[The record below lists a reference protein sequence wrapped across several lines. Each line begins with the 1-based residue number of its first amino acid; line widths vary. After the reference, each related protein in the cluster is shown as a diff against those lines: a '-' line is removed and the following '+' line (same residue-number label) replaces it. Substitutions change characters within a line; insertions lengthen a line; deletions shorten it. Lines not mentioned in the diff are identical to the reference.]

1 MEHIG
6 HHRHEERIEH
16 APAVG
21 ANHEEHSADIFRTR
35 FWIVLALTVPVLVY
49 THEIQQWLGFTP
61 PDFPGSDYIPFILG
75 SIIYLY
81 GGSVFLAGAVDELR
95 ARQPGMMTLI
105 SIAITVAFVY
115 SFTVTLGLPGM
126 ALYWELSTLVAV
138 MLLGHWIE
146 MRAVGKARGALA
158 ELIKLM
164 PDDAE
169 RITDSTV
176 KVVPVSAL
184 KQDDVVLIRPGGKI
198 PADGEVIAG
207 STHVNEAMITGESRP
222 VSKQPGDEVIAGT
235 VNEEGAIR
243 VRVTRTGSD
252 TALARIMQLVESAQS
267 SRSLAQNLA
276 DRAAYFLT
284 LIAIG
289 AGVITFVV
297 WTLLAPTVGFALER
311 TVTVLVIACPHALGL
326 AIPLVIAISTTLAA
340 RNGLLVRERTALE
353 RAKDL
358 DMIVFD
364 KTGTLTKGEHG
375 VVAVHAVEEV
385 DETSALQFAAVV
397 EANSEHVIAR
407 AIVLSA
413 QERGL
418 QIPEASEFRA
428 LPGQGVEAEIEGH
441 KLSVGGPKLV
451 ESQDIT
457 VPDALVRKVEPDMQ
471 AGRTVVY
478 LVVDGNAIAAISLA
492 DVIRPESY
500 EAVRELKHEGMKI
513 AMLTGDSEEVAR
525 TVASELGIDE
535 YYAEV
540 LPEDKAKMI
549 QNLKNRGMRVAMVGD
564 GVNDA
569 PALLTADI
577 GIAIGAGTDVAVEAG
592 SIVLVRNDPRD
603 IVKIIRLSKSSY
615 SKMVQNLAWATGYN
629 VIAIPLA
636 AGVLA
641 GYGIILPPAVGAIL
655 MSLSTVIVAVNS
667 QFLRRLKM

>member
-1 MEHIG
+1 
-6 HHRHEERIEH
+6 
-16 APAVG
+16 
-21 ANHEEHSADIFRTR
+21 
-35 FWIVLALTVPVLVY
+35 
-49 THEIQQWLGFTP
+49 
-61 PDFPGSDYIPFILG
+61 
-75 SIIYLY
+75 
-81 GGSVFLAGAVDELR
+81 
-95 ARQPGMMTLI
+95 
-105 SIAITVAFVY
+105 
-115 SFTVTLGLPGM
+115 
-126 ALYWELSTLVAV
+126 
-138 MLLGHWIE
+138 
-146 MRAVGKARGALA
+146 
-158 ELIKLM
+158 
-164 PDDAE
+164 
-169 RITDSTV
+169 
-176 KVVPVSAL
+176 
-184 KQDDVVLIRPGGKI
+184 
-198 PADGEVIAG
+198 
-207 STHVNEAMITGESRP
+207 
-222 VSKQPGDEVIAGT
+222 
-235 VNEEGAIR
+235 
-243 VRVTRTGSD
+243 
-252 TALARIMQLVESAQS
+252 ESAQS

-428 LPGQGVEAEIEGH
+428 LPGRGVEAEIEGH